1 MDRSAFP
8 ANRKVQLRIMERSQ
22 PLFGRALSIEG
33 CQGMR
38 LPGPDR
44 WHCAGG
50 PRGPGRATVYQPTLG
65 AFLLG
70 LGAGAVGQI
79 AVKFLLPALHLFR
92 RCCNVSGGG

>member
-1 MDRSAFP
+1 MRGARACAF
-8 ANRKVQLRIMERSQ
+8 RVRI
-22 PLFGRALSIEG
+22 AA
-33 CQGMR
+33 
-38 LPGPDR
+38 
-44 WHCAGG
+44 CAGR
-50 PRGPGRATVYQPTLG
+50 PRGRGRATVYQPTLG